1 MICLMYE
8 RTLCGQVNLFYFIT
22 PFKLLLTLSFSAITY
37 VIFVLY
43 HSGPS
48 QHIFQGLT
56 PNANSKRVLIR
67 NSRKKLFLNR

>member
-1 MICLMYE
+1 MDLE
-8 RTLCGQVNLFYFIT
+8 
-22 PFKLLLTLSFSAITY
+22 FSAITY

-56 PNANSKRVLIR
+56 TNANSKRVLIR
-67 NSRKKLFLNR
+67 NSRKNIFLIDEIPDHTT